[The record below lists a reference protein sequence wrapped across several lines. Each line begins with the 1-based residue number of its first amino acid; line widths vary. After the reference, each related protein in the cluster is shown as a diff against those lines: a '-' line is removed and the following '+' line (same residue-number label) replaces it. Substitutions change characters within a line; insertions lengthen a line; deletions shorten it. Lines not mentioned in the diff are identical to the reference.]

1 MGVKYGDEPEVVSS
15 TLATLGDPNSQL
27 GDALAL
33 SLISYHSHHC
43 HRSHHRHHSAHAN
56 YIFIILAMGMGNI
69 IIFAYELVV
78 DM

>member
-1 MGVKYGDEPEVVSS
+1 MTVKYGDEPEVVSS

-56 YIFIILAMGMGNI
+56 YIFIILAMGNI
-69 IIFAYELVV
+69 TIFVYELVV

>member
-1 MGVKYGDEPEVVSS
+1 MGVKYGDEPEVASS

-56 YIFIILAMGMGNI
+56 YIFIILAMGNI
-69 IIFAYELVV
+69 IIFVYELVV

>member
-1 MGVKYGDEPEVVSS
+1 MAVKYGDEPEVASS

-56 YIFIILAMGMGNI
+56 HIFIILAMGNI
-69 IIFAYELVV
+69 TIFVYELVV